1 MFTYKGK
8 ILTKFKNKKG
18 GKNHNKADGFYRD
31 SDGVEY
37 FVKKPKDPRELFT
50 ELFAGL
56 LLQEFKHRGLI
67 DKIYHSS
74 LICAQLIQFED
85 GSYGLIQPKVEF
97 KELYKIIGTG
107 YRDGSD
113 RDPLV
118 EMFYGPQSYLL
129 LTQLKQYYGLAVAL
143 MFSLLL
149 GDHSVHS
156 GNVVCLDVMSS
167 VEMTFIQFARIDWG
181 AAFRYYGHKKNNE
194 DLFCPFEYQ
203 GWFNPKGYTKGY
215 FLNYRKI
222 KGLFPSLAEQARL
235 LQSKVNDALFVDMV
249 STVLKQLPSDLVDSK
264 TKTELTKYLCM
275 ESFSN
280 ISFGEDGHYRQFA
293 HDLAAILSNRL
304 KKMTLLQD
312 FPTSIAD
319 VEEPQI
325 MYLESMPTAIILPV
339 NQVTPFVEQMNIWL
353 NILSLSD
360 ERSIFDFNSIDRAT
374 LAKQFNFFIEGLLR
388 QVEKL
393 DQFSHNVSATELS
406 DKTIQPHPM
415 SSFYRNLFTFDA
427 DLKPYLS
434 SHAEIKAS
442 STEDYWQFTETVLTT
457 SFNILVTIRVLQ
469 DTQSSAMLAKS
480 SAIHFLFDALKKYLH
495 DFSVLYQV
503 LLKELEN
510 ALCFMPDSQL
520 AGVCLQEM
528 DFMNSSVLIGMVL
541 KNSKLWER
549 MNRALT
555 ESQEILYQEKTAYH
569 ITKLHKFQKD
579 FTQFLILAGE
589 FPSITQFV
597 TKGIVVNELT
607 RLFESLPEFLQM
619 KLATTLNHIQGEF
632 RKWQRRC
639 SVELEEQEKL
649 NEKMEFSSEKN
660 SHNLSTSNFFAEKT
674 KEQEIISKEFQEKI
688 AADKILW
695 EAIAGSQKEELP
707 LDDLLLLKE
716 FYDSNRVLYTDIS
729 RRALKNYYREALRV
743 RLSDIPFTEQASLL
757 QNNAHH
763 VFDSLSQSDV
773 LTEAVKIIDELYG
786 EKREVKLQAVSR
798 MLFFNWHE
806 SGTLSRSQ
814 VNNLVHDPSSS
825 SSFSLGTAKFL

>member
-18 GKNHNKADGFYRD
+18 GKNQNRVDGFYRD
-31 SDGVEY
+31 SDGMEY
-37 FVKKPKDPRELFT
+37 FVKKPKDRRELFT

-56 LLQEFKHRGLI
+56 LLQEFKHRNLI
-67 DKIYHSS
+67 EKIYHSS

-167 VEMTFIQFARIDWG
+167 VEMIFIQFARIDWG

-203 GWFNPKGYTKGY
+203 GWLNPKGYTKGY

-222 KGLFPSLAEQARL
+222 KGLFPALAEQARL
-235 LQSKVNDALFVDMV
+235 LQSNVNEALFVDMV
-249 STVLKQLPSDLVDSK
+249 STVLRQLPIDLVDSK
-264 TKTELTKYLCM
+264 TKTELAKYLCM

-280 ISFGEDGHYRQFA
+280 ISFGEKGHYEQFA
-293 HDLAAILSNRL
+293 HDIATILSNRL

-312 FPTSIAD
+312 FSTSITD
-319 VEEPQI
+319 IEQPQI
-325 MYLESMPTAIILPV
+325 MYVESMPTAIVLPV
-339 NQVTPFVEQMNIWL
+339 NQVTPFAEQMNIWL

-360 ERSIFDFNSIDRAT
+360 ERSIFDFNSIDRVK
-374 LAKQFNFFIEGLLR
+374 LAKQFNLFMESLLR

-393 DQFSHNVSATELS
+393 DQFSHDESTTAFC
-406 DKTIQPHPM
+406 DKAIQPHPM

-434 SHAEIKAS
+434 SRAEIKAS
-442 STEDYWQFTETVLTT
+442 STEDYWQFTESVLTT

-469 DTQSSAMLAKS
+469 DTQSSIMLAKS
-480 SAIHFLFDALKKYLH
+480 SAIHFLFDTLKKYLH
-495 DFSVLYQV
+495 DFSVLHQV
-503 LLKELEN
+503 FLKELEH
-510 ALCFMPDSQL
+510 ALCCMSDSQL
-520 AGVCLQEM
+520 ACVCLHEM
-528 DFMNSSVLIGMVL
+528 DFMNSSVLIGIML

-549 MNRALT
+549 VNRTLT
-555 ESQEILYQEKTAYH
+555 EAQELLYQEKTAYH
-569 ITKLHKFQKD
+569 LTKLQKFQKD

-589 FPSITQFV
+589 FPSIAQFA
-597 TKGIVVNELT
+597 TKGVVVNELT

-619 KLATTLNHIQGEF
+619 KLVTTLNQIQDEF

-639 SVELEEQEKL
+639 SIELEEQEKW
-649 NEKMEFSSEKN
+649 NEKMEFSPEKGSN
-660 SHNLSTSNFFAEKT
+660 NLITTHSCREQT
-674 KEQEIISKEFQEKI
+674 KEQEKIVKELHEKI

-695 EAIAGSQKEELP
+695 EAIARSQNEELP
-707 LDDLLLLKE
+707 LDDLLILKE
-716 FYDSNRVLYTDIS
+716 FYDSKRILYTDRC
-729 RRALKNYYREALRV
+729 RRALKSYYREALQV
-743 RLSDIPFTEQASLL
+743 RLSNVPLTEQASLL
-757 QNNAHH
+757 LNNAHKA
-763 VFDSLSQSDV
+763 FDSLSQSDV
-773 LTEAVKIIDELYG
+773 LTEAIKIIDELYG
-786 EKREVKLQAVSR
+786 KKREAKLHVSR
-798 MLFFNWHE
+798 MLFFSEHE
-806 SGTLSRSQ
+806 SGTLSGAQ
-814 VNNLVHDPSSS
+814 LNLVHDLSSS
-825 SSFSLGTAKFL
+825 SSLSLGITKPL